1 MKRHTGFTLIE
12 LICAVTMMSVGLAG
26 IARVFQLTRQGPLYA
41 AATQNAAQLAQDCA
55 DLILNSR
62 RSSGYGTQTAT
73 MCDNLATSAARAGYS
88 GYSGYTLSLSSSTTS
103 TSACPTGA
111 ACTYWTV
118 KVAPPADLKLM
129 PTMAA
134 FMLVQY

>member
-1 MKRHTGFTLIE
+1 MKTHTGFTLIE
-12 LICAVTMMSVGLAG
+12 LICVIVMVSIGLVGM
-26 IARVFQLTRQGPLYA
+26 ARLLQATRLGPLSGA
-41 AATQNAAQLAQDCA
+41 AVQNATQLAQDCA
-55 DLILNSR
+55 DLVLNSR
-62 RSSGYGTQTAT
+62 RSGTYGTQTAT
-73 MCDNLATSAARAGYS
+73 MCDNLITSAASAGYS
-88 GYSGYTLSLSSSTTS
+88 GYTNYALSLSSSSTA

-118 KVAPPADLKLM
+118 KVTPPADLKLQ